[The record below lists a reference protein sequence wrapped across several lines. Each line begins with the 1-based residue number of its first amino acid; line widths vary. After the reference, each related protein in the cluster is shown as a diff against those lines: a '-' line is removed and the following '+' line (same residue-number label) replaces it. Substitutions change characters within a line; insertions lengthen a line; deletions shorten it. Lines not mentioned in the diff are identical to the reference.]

1 MYVWLAVALLAG
13 SALGFLVARVLV
25 SRKIGYLEAE
35 RSTLNNRVTEL
46 EASLNAE
53 KEARIRAETQLS
65 ELKRTEE
72 AMLNA
77 FKAMSMEVMDRTY
90 QGFLEKANET
100 FKRVLAE
107 AKGDLTEKEKNIE
120 SLVMP
125 MKELL
130 DKLNSKLSEIEK
142 EREGAF
148 RSLASQISE
157 LSRRSE
163 DLRKE
168 TERLYSALR
177 RPQVRGKWG
186 ELTLKNAV
194 ELAGLSEHCD
204 FQEQVYI
211 ETRSGSVRPDM
222 VIRLPGGRFIAV
234 DAKVP
239 VDHFFDA
246 LESDSEKGKRE
257 ALQKHAAS
265 MRSHLKSLSNK
276 VYWKE
281 LGRSPDFM
289 VMFIPADSFLSAA
302 LEVDRSLM
310 EDALKEG
317 IVIATPTLLVALLKV
332 VALTWREFTLTQEM
346 KEIAQLGKE
355 LFRRASTFVDNM
367 SKLGKNLSSAVDAYN
382 KAVGSWEGRFVPHL
396 RKFAQFDASGDL
408 KHLQPVERAVR
419 ELRKDG

>member
-1 MYVWLAVALLAG
+1 MYVWLVVSFLAG
-13 SALGFLVARVLV
+13 GVLGFLVSRMLV
-25 SRKIGYLEAE
+25 SKRIGYLEAE
-35 RSTLNNRVTEL
+35 RGALSNRVSEL
-46 EASLNAE
+46 EASLSAE
-53 KEARIRAETQLS
+53 KEARVRAETQLS
-65 ELKRTEE
+65 ELKKTEE
-72 AMLNA
+72 AMLNT

-100 FKRVLAE
+100 FKRILAE
-107 AKGDLTEKEKNIE
+107 AKGDLTEKERNIE
-120 SLVMP
+120 SLVLP

-211 ETRSGSVRPDM
+211 ETSSGALRPDM

-234 DAKVP
+234 DSKVP
-239 VDHFFDA
+239 VDHFF
-246 LESDSEKGKRE
+246 E
-257 ALQKHAAS
+257 A
-265 MRSHLKSLSNK
+265 
-276 VYWKE
+276 
-281 LGRSPDFM
+281 
-289 VMFIPADSFLSAA
+289 
-302 LEVDRSLM
+302 
-310 EDALKEG
+310 
-317 IVIATPTLLVALLKV
+317 
-332 VALTWREFTLTQEM
+332 
-346 KEIAQLGKE
+346 
-355 LFRRASTFVDNM
+355 
-367 SKLGKNLSSAVDAYN
+367 
-382 KAVGSWEGRFVPHL
+382 
-396 RKFAQFDASGDL
+396 
-408 KHLQPVERAVR
+408 
-419 ELRKDG
+419 

>member
-1 MYVWLAVALLAG
+1 MMQKCLW
-13 SALGFLVARVLV
+13 
-25 SRKIGYLEAE
+25 I
-35 RSTLNNRVTEL
+35 T
-46 EASLNAE
+46 
-53 KEARIRAETQLS
+53 
-65 ELKRTEE
+65 
-72 AMLNA
+72 
-77 FKAMSMEVMDRTY
+77 
-90 QGFLEKANET
+90 
-100 FKRVLAE
+100 
-107 AKGDLTEKEKNIE
+107 
-120 SLVMP
+120 
-125 MKELL
+125 
-130 DKLNSKLSEIEK
+130 
-142 EREGAF
+142 
-148 RSLASQISE
+148 
-157 LSRRSE
+157 
-163 DLRKE
+163 
-168 TERLYSALR
+168 
-177 RPQVRGKWG
+177 
-186 ELTLKNAV
+186 
-194 ELAGLSEHCD
+194 
-204 FQEQVYI
+204 
-211 ETRSGSVRPDM
+211 
-222 VIRLPGGRFIAV
+222 
-234 DAKVP
+234 
-239 VDHFFDA
+239 FFDA